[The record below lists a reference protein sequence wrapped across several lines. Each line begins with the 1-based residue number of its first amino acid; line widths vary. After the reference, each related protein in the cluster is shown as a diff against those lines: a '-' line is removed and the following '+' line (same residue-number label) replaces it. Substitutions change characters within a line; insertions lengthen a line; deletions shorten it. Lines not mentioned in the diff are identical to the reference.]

1 VLGRAVGPGREATS
15 VRESTCD
22 YATDRAQV
30 SVTVQRL
37 NQDVDVYAE
46 MAALVREIEGSSTRP
61 ASNMGEHAFFL
72 DITGAG
78 TQLHV
83 IRGRDYLL
91 ISILGFGEGR
101 QLSGAAETL
110 ARAALRRM

>member
-1 VLGRAVGPGREATS
+1 